1 MWIVT
6 SHKMSLPS
14 KLPSAAMKSLS
25 PRHALPDQPLPF
37 HIYALLARPCQTSA
51 GHSTAVHAEPCRARP
66 ALLELRDLKSP
77 IGRTELPRPPGPPL
91 DVPAVE
97 PERRRALDRYL
108 YRVGLCER
116 DVVRAAVAHWTD
128 RCRLLHVIL
137 LMDAMPNPSTP
148 NRA

>member
-14 KLPSAAMKSLS
+14 KLPSAAMKSLT
-25 PRHALPDQPLPF
+25 PRHALPDQPFPF

-77 IGRTELPRPPGPPL
+77 S
-91 DVPAVE
+91 VE
-97 PERRRALDRYL
+97 QARRRALDRSL
-108 YRVGLCER
+108 MHFGRTR
-116 DVVRAAVAHWTD
+116 PRSRRALASHEESG
-128 RCRLLHVIL
+128 CRLLHVI
-137 LMDAMPNPSTP
+137 
-148 NRA
+148 

>member
-77 IGRTELPRPPGPPL
+77 S
-91 DVPAVE
+91 VE
-97 PERRRALDRYL
+97 QERRRALDRYL

-116 DVVRAAVAHWTD
+116 SAVACAVAPWSGSG
-128 RCRLLHVIL
+128 RLLHVIRL
-137 LMDAMPNPSTP
+137 TGAMPNPST
-148 NRA
+148 

>member
-77 IGRTELPRPPGPPL
+77 IARPEVREPAEPACVPDRRAEDLARDVLGQDHLQLEWSWPPL
-91 DVPAVE
+91 LEFVSHAFYAVS
-97 PERRRALDRYL
+97 
-108 YRVGLCER
+108 
-116 DVVRAAVAHWTD
+116 
-128 RCRLLHVIL
+128 LH
-137 LMDAMPNPSTP
+137 DS
-148 NRA
+148 